1 MALERQLVAAKA
13 YVDALSTGNHALAKV
28 ASVHLAQDIV
38 VTVGQRTFEG
48 YDDALARIS
57 GVWPQTPVYRKTAW
71 PAPVHAGNHV
81 TVDAIMAPV
90 GAGPTEVHLKFRFN
104 DADEITAVEQQNV
117 IGTPLVETDELPD
130 FVKYRVND
138 ALANDTPLTVV
149 YVDEDGRPHLSLRGS
164 VQVYSNTQLSL
175 WVRQGTGGI
184 ATGIGKNPAIEL
196 LYRDNE
202 SRSTLIF
209 RGNARVDSDA
219 VVRRAIYDATP
230 EVEQNHEAWESGVAV
245 IVDLTEV
252 GGATPDGRVRMK
264 VEG

>member
-1 MALERQLVAAKA
+1 MAIERQLAAAKA

-48 YDDALARIS
+48 YDDALARIT
-57 GVWPQTPVYRKTAW
+57 GVW
-71 PAPVHAGNHV
+71 PAPVDAGNHV
-81 TVDAIMAPV
+81 TVDAMMAPV

-104 DADEITAVEQQNV
+104 DADEITVVNQQNV

-130 FVKYRVND
+130 FVKYRVNG
-138 ALANDTPLTVV
+138 ALANDTPLAVV
-149 YVDEDGRPHLSLRGS
+149 YVGEDGRPHLSLRGS
-164 VQVYSNTQLSL
+164 VQVYSKTQLSL
-175 WVRQGTGGI
+175 WVRQGAGGI
-184 ATGIGKNPAIEL
+184 ATGIGKNPAVEL

-209 RGNARVDSDA
+209 KGNARVDSDV

-264 VEG
+264 VGG